1 MTHTKVRIPVTGMH
15 CAACQSR
22 VQSALQK
29 QQGVSDAAVNL
40 MMGNA
45 TVTYD
50 PAATTPERLVDAVR
64 ATGYGAELAAPDASA
79 FEEQEARDRAQAE
92 EFSDLRLKAI
102 VSGIAGVIAMVF
114 SMPLMAAAA
123 DQGHGP
129 VADPFMRW
137 TMTTLTPWLSSVAP
151 WLYSIPA
158 QTLSYGL
165 LAITLGVMLWA
176 GRHFYTRAWSA
187 FRHHS
192 ADMNTLI
199 AVG

>member
-29 QQGVSDAAVNL
+29 QEGVTDAAVNL

-50 PAATTPERLVDAVR
+50 PAATTPERLAAAVR
-64 ATGYGAELAAPDASA
+64 ETGYGAELAAQETSA
-79 FEEQEARDRAQAE
+79 FEEQESRDRAQAE
-92 EFSDLRLKAI
+92 EFSDLRRKAI
-102 VSGIAGVIAMVF
+102 VSGAAGVLAMIF

-123 DQGHGP
+123 NHGHGP

-137 TMTTLTPWLSSVAP
+137 AMTTLTPWL
-151 WLYSIPA
+151 
-158 QTLSYGL
+158 
-165 LAITLGVMLWA
+165 
-176 GRHFYTRAWSA
+176 
-187 FRHHS
+187 
-192 ADMNTLI
+192 
-199 AVG
+199 